1 MHGKNT
7 WLIHISYFR
16 SMNFQLLLKEFFIGV
31 RSYKNALDFIFK
43 NKLGI
48 YYLAP
53 LLVAFLFIIVSI
65 FGISIFTDWLDSI
78 YQAWFGITVKD
89 SSFKLLTEYKEFFSG
104 AGKVMITIL
113 LKILMYFLVFRV
125 NKYVTLIILSP
136 VLAYLSERVDQIQ
149 TGKEYPFNSAQFL
162 KDVWRGVLLAFRN
175 MIIEFVWVI
184 ALWTATFFVP
194 ILLPFTAII
203 LFFVSAYYY
212 GFSMIDY
219 SSERRRLSIR
229 ESIHF
234 IHKRNGLTLG
244 NGVVYQLLVSIP
256 FFGAIVAPI
265 TAVVAATLSVNEIQK
280 ENL

>member
-1 MHGKNT
+1 LKKSFQ
-7 WLIHISYFR
+7 LSHISYFR
-16 SMNFQLLLKEFFIGV
+16 SMNFQLLLKEFFIGLK
-31 RSYKNALDFIFK
+31 SYKNALDFIFK
-43 NKLGI
+43 NKLAI

-65 FGISIFTDWLDSI
+65 FGISIFTDWLDEL

-89 SSFKLLTEYKEFFSG
+89 TSFELLTEYKEFFSG
-104 AGKVMITIL
+104 AGTVMITIL

-162 KDVWRGVLLAFRN
+162 KDVGRGVLLASRN
-175 MIIEFVWVI
+175 MIIEFTWVI
-184 ALWTATFFVP
+184 ALWTATFFIP

-229 ESIHF
+229 ESLHF
-234 IHKRNGLTLG
+234 IQKRKGLTLG

-265 TAVVAATLSVNEIQK
+265 TAVVAATLSIHEIEVK
-280 ENL
+280 DL

>member
-1 MHGKNT
+1 
-7 WLIHISYFR
+7 
-16 SMNFQLLLKEFFIGV
+16 MNFQSLLNEFAIGL

-65 FGISIFTDWLDSI
+65 FGISIFTDWLDRL

-89 SSFKLLTEYKEFFSG
+89 TSFELLTEYKEFFSG
-104 AGKVMITIL
+104 AGTVVITIL

-149 TGKEYPFNSAQFL
+149 TGKEYPFNSVQFL
-162 KDVWRGVLLAFRN
+162 KDVGRGVLLASRN

-184 ALWTATFFVP
+184 ALWTATFFIP

-203 LFFVSAYYY
+203 LFIVSAYYY

-234 IHKRNGLTLG
+234 IQKRKGLTLG

-265 TAVVAATLSVNEIQK
+265 TAVVAATLSIHEIEKQ
-280 ENL
+280 NL

>member
-1 MHGKNT
+1 
-7 WLIHISYFR
+7 
-16 SMNFQLLLKEFFIGV
+16 MNFQLLLKEFFIGLK
-31 RSYKNALDFIFK
+31 SYKNALDFIFK
-43 NKLGI
+43 NKLAI

-65 FGISIFTDWLDSI
+65 FGISIFTDWLDEL

-89 SSFKLLTEYKEFFSG
+89 TSFELLTEYKEFFSG
-104 AGKVMITIL
+104 AGTVMITIL

-162 KDVWRGVLLAFRN
+162 KDVGRGVLLASRN
-175 MIIEFVWVI
+175 MIIEFTWVI
-184 ALWTATFFVP
+184 ALWTATFFIP

-229 ESIHF
+229 ESLHF
-234 IHKRNGLTLG
+234 IQKRKGLTLG

-265 TAVVAATLSVNEIQK
+265 TAVVAATLSIHEIEVK
-280 ENL
+280 DL